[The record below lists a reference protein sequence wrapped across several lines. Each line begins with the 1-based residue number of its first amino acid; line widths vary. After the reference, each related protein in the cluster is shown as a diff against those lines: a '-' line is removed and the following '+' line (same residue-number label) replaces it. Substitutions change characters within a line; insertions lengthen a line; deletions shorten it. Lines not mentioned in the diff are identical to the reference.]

1 MAEEKPLNIYQKLAQ
16 VRKRVE
22 VVRKNKEGF
31 NYKYVTDDELLA
43 KISGAMDKL
52 GLSLIPTIVPGTFH
66 MVPND
71 YAKTK
76 LNRKTN
82 EPYNENVHELIVSA
96 DMVFKWVNNE
106 NPEEIVEIPWMMVG
120 QQSDS
125 SQSFG
130 SALTYAYRY
139 FLLKYFGVATPDDD
153 PDAWRT
159 KQRETEMAEDR
170 QLASSIIATVDDSI
184 KAYLKTNP
192 KEAAKV
198 KALVEKYTADGNYFS
213 IQESSMAGK
222 LLEDFNNTFKK
233 GE

>member
-1 MAEEKPLNIYQKLAQ
+1 MAEENLNIYQKLAQ

-31 NYKYVTDDELLA
+31 NNYKYVTDDELLA

-71 YAKTK
+71 YTKTRI
-76 LNRKTN
+76 NRKTN

-96 DMVFKWVNNE
+96 DMVFKWVNIN
-106 NPEEIVEIPWMMVG
+106 NPEESVVIPWAMVG
-120 QQSDS
+120 QQANA
-125 SQSFG
+125 SQSLG

-139 FLLKYFGVATPDDD
+139 FLLKYFGVATPEDD
-153 PDAWRT
+153 PDNWRA
-159 KQRETEMAEDR
+159 KQREAE
-170 QLASSIIATVDDSI
+170 LAEERSIAASIVASIDESI
-184 KAYLKTNP
+184 KGYLKENP
-192 KEAAKV
+192 KDKDKVLKLVQKYAKDGDYFAIKESALAAK
-198 KALVEKYTADGNYFS
+198 
-213 IQESSMAGK
+213 M
-222 LLEDFNNTFKK
+222 LEDFNSTFRK